1 LQHEHALFLAAR
13 PHARIYRATHE
24 HERHAGGSKRR
35 RERRGSIFTQIAPVA
50 VHPVSVHPDSVPPV
64 GATSVVEPANGSRC
78 ELALSRGALR
88 RQIGIQNGDLDAKGG
103 QTSVTCLKG
112 RVEGAVRETRMLT
125 RASFTLE
132 TAAWLL
138 VLSPGL
144 FGHGLRWRGG
154 GWHG

>member
-35 RERRGSIFTQIAPVA
+35 RERRGSIFTHIAPVA
-50 VHPVSVHPDSVPPV
+50 VHLVSVHPDSVPPV

-88 RQIGIQNGDLDAKGG
+88 RQIGIQNGDLDAKDG